1 MVNSIIE
8 FNKNDSASRLDLLNL
23 SLKIVKIAYQINSFV
38 KDKNSFVKSI
48 HLKVLTCVKF
58 IVQEYLQS

>member
-1 MVNSIIE
+1 MINSTIK
-8 FNKNDSASRLDLLNL
+8 FDKNDSASRLDLLNL

-48 HLKVLTCVKF
+48 HLKILTHMKF
-58 IVQEYLQS
+58 IV